1 MKTTIDIH
9 GLRIEHNGGDSVL
22 LVSEAPSKV
31 GIEDLIAELTSLLPR
46 SAEGEKSRPLRQ
58 GSLCTLP
65 AGSSRIAG
73 LG

>member
-1 MKTTIDIH
+1 MKTTINMN
-9 GLRIEHNGGDSVL
+9 GLRIEHNGGNSVL

-58 GSLCTLP
+58 GSLCSLP
-65 AGSSRIAG
+65 AKSSRIAG
-73 LG
+73 IG